1 MEVQQF
7 EQAILKMAFETD
19 AKITT
24 ASVAYYLGISSRKAN
39 ELLETLLA
47 QGVLELDSDD
57 EGNLYYFV
65 PNQGRSGGS
74 SLWDDDGDDGWQA
87 LEAAADAAAGSSDD
101 QDADADI
108 EAEADDGPVAND
120 QAPSFANH
128 LTTTVDDDTAPPLSP
143 QQFSPHQGADGQS
156 MQNGGNQSGPYQ
168 SSDFDSSPAP
178 RQTANNA
185 RPYADAGGDHSWHQ
199 RRQKPS
205 NPYGAY
211 GDAAPSSGPT
221 QRTGRSRFSGIPTGT
236 TSRLGRPD
244 ARPNRCGDDSLIV
257 DAKASCESRPLADA
271 RPTMT
276 ACADPTPNNFSTHQ
290 EYGGFGFTSP
300 TSSTALATT
309 AQTGEMALT
318 ADGHH
323 IDQPEHQPG
332 MALLLSLILC
342 GTGQI
347 YNGEVS
353 KGIIM
358 LILCFLLWFVFL
370 GWVVHIWSIVDAVVV
385 AERIN
390 RKSSSNG

>member
-24 ASVAYYLGISSRKAN
+24 ASVAYYLGIPSRKAN
-39 ELLETLLA
+39 DLLNTLLE

-57 EGNLYYFV
+57 EGNLFYFL
-65 PNQGRSGGS
+65 PNQRQHGAGG
-74 SLWDDDGDDGWQA
+74 LLGADDLDDSWEA
-87 LEAAADAAAGSSDD
+87 LEAAADAAAQGGTADVDKDQSTDKQKPSPFADHLSTTIDDEGST
-101 QDADADI
+101 
-108 EAEADDGPVAND
+108 P
-120 QAPSFANH
+120 F
-128 LTTTVDDDTAPPLSP
+128 SP
-143 QQFSPHQGADGQS
+143 NEFSPHQGADGRKGADSHTADQEFGS
-156 MQNGGNQSGPYQ
+156 GYGGQSGYGDFRSPTTP
-168 SSDFDSSPAP
+168 SSNRFGDNRFTDDDWFQP
-178 RQTANNA
+178 QQ
-185 RPYADAGGDHSWHQ
+185 PYAPSQ
-199 RRQKPS
+199 R
-205 NPYGAY
+205 
-211 GDAAPSSGPT
+211 PSSYRGA
-221 QRTGRSRFSGIPTGT
+221 QRSRFQGIPDGI

-244 ARPNRCGDDSLIV
+244 ARPSRCGDNSVVV
-257 DAKASCESRPLADA
+257 DNRASCESRPLADA
-271 RPTMT
+271 RPTITSCNDVDT
-276 ACADPTPNNFSTHQ
+276 ANFSTHQ
-290 EYGGFGFTSP
+290 DYGGFGFTAPS
-300 TSSTALATT
+300 SSTALATT
-309 AQTGEMALT
+309 SQSGDLALT

-323 IDQPEHQPG
+323 IEQPEHQPG

-390 RKSSSNG
+390 RKSTSNG